1 MDFSVAVPRLVV
13 LLAIS
18 SVLLS
23 QASAQS
29 AGFLSASQTQPGSSV
44 IEEAPLV
51 QPPGDSAAPLTVTLQ
66 DALARAQK
74 NNADFLAAVSDARS
88 AREDVVQAR
97 ATRLPTISGTSQYL
111 GTQGDG
117 KLATGRYVTNDGVH
131 VYREWG
137 VLHQDLSPGVF
148 MGTASSRASAAEA
161 LAKAKA
167 EIALRGLAVTVTK
180 NYDALIVAQRKYAT
194 AQQAAEETQ
203 HFYDI
208 TQDGERAGQ
217 SAHSDVVKAEIQYEQ
232 QVQAFDEAKL
242 AMEDARLDLAVLLF
256 PALNENFSVVD
267 DLDSAPALPPFT
279 EVQTLAGK
287 ENPDLRVALAGGK
300 EADLDVTAAR
310 TAFLPSLMVDVDY
323 GIEANAFAL
332 RSRTAAFPDA
342 GVVPNLGYFVTASLN
357 IPVWDW
363 GTLRSKLHQAEYRR
377 EQARVALSQTQ
388 RELLSNL
395 YASYNE
401 ALVARAGVDRLREI
415 AGNAAESLRLVN
427 LRYTGGESPAQE
439 VVDAQNT
446 LITARNAYADA
457 LARYRVALATLQTL
471 TGSF

>member
-1 MDFSVAVPRLVV
+1 MR
-13 LLAIS
+13 S
-18 SVLLS
+18 SER
-23 QASAQS
+23 
-29 AGFLSASQTQPGSSV
+29 GKMMRN
-44 IEEAPLV
+44 I
-51 QPPGDSAAPLTVTLQ
+51 
-66 DALARAQK
+66 
-74 NNADFLAAVSDARS
+74 LAAVSDAKS
-88 AREDVVQAR
+88 IHEDRLQAR
-97 ATRLPTISGTSQYL
+97 NAMLPSANYTTQYL
-111 GTQGDG
+111 GTER
-117 KLATGRYVTNDGVH
+117 T
-131 VYREWG
+131 
-137 VLHQDLSPGVF
+137 
-148 MGTASSRASAAEA
+148 
-161 LAKAKA
+161 
-167 EIALRGLAVTVTK
+167 VTVTK